1 MDKVYCVKITGK
13 AAYLQVGSSTPLT
26 TKNPTT
32 DPMVAK
38 FITRE
43 DAFAA
48 MTNWINPIGCE
59 IVSFF
64 FKSEYDFEVVKKK
77 AGSDNYYNRWV
88 LNNDAPILR
97 THLYLRLLR
106 ESLRLSIRDVA
117 AVTGLSVWSITIF
130 ENDELFKLD
139 KADIYSIL
147 VEFYHLQLINNPHSE
162 IIKAVAKTR
171 LIQYY
176 EEGWFDMSEKEKRG
190 ILRRT
195 KHCII

>member
-1 MDKVYCVKITGK
+1 
-13 AAYLQVGSSTPLT
+13 
-26 TKNPTT
+26 
-32 DPMVAK
+32 MVAK
-38 FITRE
+38 FMMME

-64 FKSEYDFEVVKKK
+64 LKSEYDFEVVKKK

-88 LNNDAPILR
+88 LNNDASILR

-176 EEGWFDMSEKEKRG
+176 EEGWFDMTEKEKKG

-195 KHCII
+195 KECII